1 MKLETSARLRSVV
14 EDKLSLW
21 WSPAQISLWLE
32 SEYRD
37 DEEMRI
43 WAIYRER
50 ICAVMGG
57 RSLGQTPEVWSRWS
71 QLEALHCAVT
81 QSDQS
86 ISRWMSSSV
95 IGLSPR

>member
-1 MKLETSARLRSVV
+1 MSPDGRFAVFIGLWAFIAGIALFTNQTTVDAARPY
-14 EDKLSLW
+14 
-21 WSPAQISLWLE
+21 PA
-32 SEYRD
+32 
-37 DEEMRI
+37 
-43 WAIYRER
+43 
-50 ICAVMGG
+50 ICAVYRGRIGSVMGG
-57 RSLGQTPEVWSRWS
+57 CSLGQTPEVWSRWS